1 MKCSFLLVFIT
12 LLWFSA
18 NASGQPLVSIHMKNV
33 EINQVLSTLEKESG
47 YHFLFNSRLEGIHK
61 LVDVDVDNADISQVL
76 NSVFAGTKLQY
87 KMLENKLIVVSSG
100 EAAQDIQVS
109 GRITNENNEP
119 LSGVSVTIKGK
130 STRTTTDGNGN
141 FTITAP
147 ENATLVVSY
156 VGYTTRELPAT
167 AVMEVKLS
175 QSSKIMDQVVV
186 VGYGTQRK
194 LDITGATA
202 TIKG

>member
-1 MKCSFLLVFIT
+1 MKNSSCMKCSFLMVFVT

-18 NASGQPLVSIHMKNV
+18 NASGQPLVSIHMKNA

-130 STRTTTDGNGN
+130 STGTTTDGNGN

-156 VGYTTRELPAT
+156 VGYTT
-167 AVMEVKLS
+167 
-175 QSSKIMDQVVV
+175 
-186 VGYGTQRK
+186 
-194 LDITGATA
+194 
-202 TIKG
+202 